1 MKASQ
6 MRGFFLNVFYPYLF
20 GYAVKSL
27 AVVITTPPYSPL
39 TTTAIAYVEAAL
51 VSGIDITGVFF
62 YQDGVMHANKDITI
76 ASDEYQAISHWQ
88 RLHQEYQL
96 PLHICIT
103 AAEKRGIA
111 CDSIDNEK
119 INQAFTVSGLGELVE
134 LTSKSS
140 RLVQF

>member
-1 MKASQ
+1 
-6 MRGFFLNVFYPYLF
+6 
-20 GYAVKSL
+20 
-27 AVVITTPPYSPL
+27 VVITTPPYSPL

-51 VSGIDITGVFF
+51 AADISIVGVFF
-62 YQDGVMHANKDITI
+62 YQDGVMHANKDINI
-76 ASDEYQAISHWQ
+76 ASDEYQAIAQWQ
-88 RLHQEYQL
+88 RLHQTYQL

-119 INQAFTVSGLGELVE
+119 INGVFTVSGLGELVE
-134 LTSKSS
+134 ITTKAL

>member
-1 MKASQ
+1 
-6 MRGFFLNVFYPYLF
+6 
-20 GYAVKSL
+20 VKTL

-51 VSGIDITGVFF
+51 VSGIDIIGIFF
-62 YQDGVMHANKDITI
+62 YQDGVLHANNDIHI
-76 ASDEYQAISHWQ
+76 ASDEYQAIEQWQ

-103 AAEKRGIA
+103 AAEKHGIA

-119 INQAFTVSGLGELVE
+119 VNEAFTVSGLGELVE
-134 LTSKSS
+134 LTTKAS